1 MSGRFE
7 AKDLRTSRRLFGSW
21 QISQFFLGSDKAG
34 IRQRSNEEITLE
46 SFDRAGPMR
55 HQARDSGKLNQN
67 AGTTVAAQLLFSKSV
82 QLS

>member
-7 AKDLRTSRRLFGSW
+7 AKNLRTSRGLFGSW
-21 QISQFFLGSDKAG
+21 QISQFLGSDKAG